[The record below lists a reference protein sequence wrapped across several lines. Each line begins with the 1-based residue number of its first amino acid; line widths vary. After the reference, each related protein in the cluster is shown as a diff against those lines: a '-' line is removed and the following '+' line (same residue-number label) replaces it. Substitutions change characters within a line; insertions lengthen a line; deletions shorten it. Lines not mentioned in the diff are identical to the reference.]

1 MQLILVNYL
10 FLAFAERCQYVLVPL
25 IYSTS
30 VEIGGLGLTPYYIG
44 LIMGIWSFCNAIVQ
58 MNLVGKLIRKCGGA
72 RVYRFGYI
80 CYLACFLTFPFST
93 YFARQNG
100 GVGVGSGVFMTVQLF
115 FAFFSTMCYGS
126 CLPPTSCAWF
136 PADLTLSSLNSSCY
150 RWNGSKEIDWIHQ
163 WHCTAGWLCHA
174 HVCSKFCHFFVLV
187 LYWKTGLWW
196 LSGLHGRLCYCSLWH
211 RV

>member
-1 MQLILVNYL
+1 LLKNPVDPAEEVVTLRSVLKSREMQFILVNYL

-44 LIMGIWSFCNAIVQ
+44 LIMSIWSFCNAIVQ

-72 RVYRFGYI
+72 RVYRFGYV

-100 GVGVGSGVFMTVQLF
+100 GVGFGSGVFMIIQLF

-126 CLPPTSCAWF
+126 CLSLISCA
-136 PADLTLSSLNSSCY
+136 
-150 RWNGSKEIDWIHQ
+150 
-163 WHCTAGWLCHA
+163 
-174 HVCSKFCHFFVLV
+174 
-187 LYWKTGLWW
+187 
-196 LSGLHGRLCYCSLWH
+196 
-211 RV
+211 